1 MKKLLSIVLVISTL
15 FSICFLFA
23 SCGKEPTFEEN
34 IVGTWESQK
43 DGSKNKVTLVF
54 EYKDENLKGTQSY
67 YDYDNSEW
75 GELTFKVGDRTDY
88 TITLLYDGGKIDT
101 VSYSLGKDTLIF
113 DSMVYKN
120 ESKNIEIDLEQ
131 KTYILDGV
139 PMPVRAGMYFGMTKS
154 EVKSFADTKYCH
166 TSDDGDTLFYELP
179 DFFYPQ
185 VDGYASYSFDE
196 NGKFSGHSF
205 SFYEDKDADKMSK
218 LKKNLIDAYSSQY
231 GKYSTFEWTT
241 SEGTVSYAWQSG
253 NMSVVIRVWGDGGI
267 TVIYTLEYREY

>member
-1 MKKLLSIVLVISTL
+1 MKKLLSIALVISTL

-54 EYKDENLKGTQSY
+54 EYKDETLRGTQSY

-154 EVKSFADTKYCH
+154 EVKSFADTKYRH